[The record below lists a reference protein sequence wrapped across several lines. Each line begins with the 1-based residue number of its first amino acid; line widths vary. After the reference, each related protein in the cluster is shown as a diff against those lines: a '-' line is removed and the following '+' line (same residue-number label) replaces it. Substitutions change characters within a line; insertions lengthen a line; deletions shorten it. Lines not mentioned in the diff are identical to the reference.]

1 MAAKREHWR
10 NWQYWL
16 RPERLVFVDET
27 GAKTNMARPRGR
39 SLKGQR
45 LKAAVPWGHW
55 KTTTFVAGLRT
66 TGLIAPMLLDGAM
79 NGAAFKAYV
88 GQLLAPSLRPG
99 DIVVMDNLSSHKV
112 DGVRQ
117 AIKAAGAFLLY
128 LPPYSPDLN
137 PIEMAFAKLKALLR
151 KAAARTREQ
160 LWKAVADIIDQFSHQ
175 ECMNFIRHAGYD
187 RNQS

>member
-45 LKAAVPWGHW
+45 LKAA
-55 KTTTFVAGLRT
+55 
-66 TGLIAPMLLDGAM
+66 
-79 NGAAFKAYV
+79 
-88 GQLLAPSLRPG
+88 
-99 DIVVMDNLSSHKV
+99 
-112 DGVRQ
+112 
-117 AIKAAGAFLLY
+117 
-128 LPPYSPDLN
+128 
-137 PIEMAFAKLKALLR
+137 
-151 KAAARTREQ
+151 ARMREQ

-175 ECMNFIRHAGYD
+175 ECMNFIRHAGCD